1 MSRWQKVYQNPET
14 ARQGDDLLDSLL
26 EAPSGP
32 LEEAK
37 RRLFAKLRFEVPDT
51 RVIRAMEQV
60 PREAFVPP
68 ELHPYSYQ
76 DRALPIGEEQT
87 ISQPLIVAIM
97 TSALELRGDEK
108 VLEIGT
114 GSGYQAAVLAQLAAT
129 VVSTERKTA
138 LLEAARQRL
147 FSMGIRNVEALPAT
161 SGVGCPDQAP
171 YQAILVTAGAPRIPE
186 RLVMQLD
193 ERGRLVIPLGP
204 RQQQELLKYTKVGGK
219 IEVQRLGP
227 CGFVPLVGDEAWP
240 EEKPSRRAE
249 E

>member
-26 EAPSGP
+26 DAPPGS

-37 RRLFAKLRFEVPDT
+37 RRLFAKLRFEVPDA

-114 GSGYQAAVLAQLAAT
+114 GSGYQAAVPGAARRHRGLDGAKGG
-129 VVSTERKTA
+129 VAGSRASEA
-138 LLEAARQRL
+138 LLD
-147 FSMGIRNVEALPAT
+147 GHP
-161 SGVGCPDQAP
+161 
-171 YQAILVTAGAPRIPE
+171 
-186 RLVMQLD
+186 
-193 ERGRLVIPLGP
+193 
-204 RQQQELLKYTKVGGK
+204 
-219 IEVQRLGP
+219 
-227 CGFVPLVGDEAWP
+227 
-240 EEKPSRRAE
+240 
-249 E
+249 